1 LAEGQY
7 VFERGK
13 GDILDILAEPVAAAA
28 GGRDVG
34 LAEFL
39 VAQRGRRG

>member
-1 LAEGQY
+1 MKQY
-7 VFERGK
+7 Q
-13 GDILDILAEPVAAAA
+13 VAAAD

-39 VAQRGRRG
+39 VVQRGRRG

>member
-1 LAEGQY
+1 VVEVNIQA
-7 VFERGK
+7 
-13 GDILDILAEPVAAAA
+13 D

-39 VAQRGRRG
+39 VVQRGRRG

>member
-1 LAEGQY
+1 MKQY
-7 VFERGK
+7 Q
-13 GDILDILAEPVAAAA
+13 VAAAD

-34 LAEFL
+34 FEELL

>member
-1 LAEGQY
+1 MIEIR
-7 VFERGK
+7 E
-13 GDILDILAEPVAAAA
+13 DSLDEIAEPIAAAD

-39 VAQRGRRG
+39 VVQRGRRG